1 MLTIILMIGLF
12 AMQTL
17 NAQTM
22 VDSEIVYDENFNP
35 IVKICLDNDTQ
46 SKTITTVEVTI
57 QYGTSNSDDF
67 LRKDYKKYTKFIQ
80 ITPLRS
86 QWFSITVA
94 KTSNNYPPQHFF
106 VSRVRYSDGTIWE
119 HEIVKRSG
127 GLL

>member
-1 MLTIILMIGLF
+1 MKRLIILMIGLF

-57 QYGTSNSDDF
+57 QY
-67 LRKDYKKYTKFIQ
+67 
-80 ITPLRS
+80 
-86 QWFSITVA
+86 
-94 KTSNNYPPQHFF
+94 
-106 VSRVRYSDGTIWE
+106 
-119 HEIVKRSG
+119 
-127 GLL
+127 